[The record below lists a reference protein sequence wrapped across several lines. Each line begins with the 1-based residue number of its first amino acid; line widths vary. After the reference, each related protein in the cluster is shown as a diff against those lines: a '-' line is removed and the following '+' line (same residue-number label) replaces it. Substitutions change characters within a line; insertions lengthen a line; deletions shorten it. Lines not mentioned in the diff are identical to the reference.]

1 MFNILVLVLSYALP
15 SLNKVYSVSLVFP
28 LLGNQNIEFERLKHN
43 ISQVRLR
50 GLINSNGYVYNN
62 ENTENHEKKCINY
75 ELDNT
80 LTNIMNKYRCTIEAP
95 YYDVNNDII
104 LFVLKINILGLTRS
118 VKLLNVG

>member
-62 ENTENHEKKCINY
+62 ENTENIEKTIRASHS
-75 ELDNT
+75 L
-80 LTNIMNKYRCTIEAP
+80 NKIVEDLSTGKDDTAESGEQSAENEA
-95 YYDVNNDII
+95 
-104 LFVLKINILGLTRS
+104 
-118 VKLLNVG
+118 